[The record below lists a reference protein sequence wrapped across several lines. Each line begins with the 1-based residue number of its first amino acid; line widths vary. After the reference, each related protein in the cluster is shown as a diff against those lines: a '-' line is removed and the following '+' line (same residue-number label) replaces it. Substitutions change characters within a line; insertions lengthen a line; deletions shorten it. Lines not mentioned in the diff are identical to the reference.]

1 MEETKE
7 VSNIFSKILRARKI
21 IKEAPI
27 KRAGRNKYSEY
38 DYFTPDQITSL
49 VDMACQE
56 TGLVNLFSLMED
68 EIGIYGQLTI
78 VDSDTGD
85 NVVSIMR
92 TKMPSIKATNETQQM
107 GGCSTY
113 TKRYMLMD
121 AYDIS
126 DNTLDFD
133 SHDNRPDTVK
143 TSEGN
148 AKALTTKKKLRGSNK
163 AESAEVVHKDDAV
176 NEGIDKYQEL
186 VADLYALS
194 TQEEIKQNSES
205 MVKRAV
211 DLGLG
216 TDTVDAFKKEVNKRY
231 IQLKP

>member
-1 MEETKE
+1 MEEMTTE
-7 VSNIFSKILRARKI
+7 GTNVFTKILAARKI

-49 VDMACQE
+49 VDLACQE
-56 TGLVNLFSLMED
+56 MGLVHLFSLMED

-78 VDSDTGD
+78 VDAGTGD

-121 AYDIS
+121 AFDIS

-133 SHDNRPDTVK
+133 SHDNRPK
-143 TSEGN
+143 EKAEAEGN
-148 AKALTTKKKLRGSNK
+148 TKALTSKKKLKNPVK
-163 AESAEVVHKDDAV
+163 EAVVSTV
-176 NEGIDKYQEL
+176 NEEIIDKYQAL

-194 TQEEIKQNSES
+194 SQDEIKQNSES
-205 MVKRAV
+205 MVARAV

-216 TDTVDAFKKEVNKRY
+216 SDTVDEFKKEVNKRY